1 MPHAATKQQHMNN
14 KNLAGTGVAIVTPFT
29 KKGNV
34 DTEALTK
41 VVKHLHQGGIEY
53 IVALG
58 TTGESVTLSK
68 DEKKLVMETIIK
80 ANGNKLPL
88 VLGIGGNNTQE
99 VIDTIKKTDLKPFEA
114 ILSVAPYYNKPNQEG
129 YYQHYKAV
137 AHSTK
142 KDIILYNVPGRTGSN
157 VSWETQLRIA
167 HDFKNIIATKEASG
181 NMEQIMKIVK
191 NKPKGF
197 MVISGDDNLTLP
209 IIAAGGVGVISVT
222 ANAFPKEY
230 SDMVRFCLKNK
241 FEEARKLHYQ
251 LIDLTDQFFADGS
264 PGGIKY
270 ALSLLKKCEP
280 YVRLPL
286 CEPNEKVK
294 HAITK
299 LVKEHK
305 G

>member
-1 MPHAATKQQHMNN
+1 MSN
-14 KNLAGTGVAIVTPFT
+14 KNLRGTGVAIVTPFD

-34 DTEALTK
+34 DTKALTAI
-41 VVKHLHQGGIEY
+41 VKHLHDGKVEY
-53 IVALG
+53 IVVLG

-68 DEKKLVMETIIK
+68 EEKKLVTDTVIK

-99 VIDTIKKTDLKPFEA
+99 VVETIQKTDLKHFEA

-137 AHSTK
+137 SKATK

-157 VSWETQLRIA
+157 VTWETQVRIA
-167 HDFKNIIATKEASG
+167 KDFKNIVATKEASG
-181 NMEQIMKIVK
+181 NMEQIMKIIK

-209 IIAAGGVGVISVT
+209 IIAAGGDGVISVV
-222 ANAFPKEY
+222 ANAFPKDY
-230 SDMVRFCLKNK
+230 SEMVRLSLKYK
-241 FEEARKLHYQ
+241 FDEAQKLHYG
-251 LIDLTDQFFADGS
+251 LIDITDQLFADGN
-264 PGGIKY
+264 PGGIKF
-270 ALSLLKKCEP
+270 ALNLLKKCET

-286 CEPNEKVK
+286 CEPNDKVK
-294 HAITK
+294 QTLTQ
-299 LVKEHK
+299 LVKNYK
-305 G
+305 